1 MINLLKFNSEV
12 HFGMLMLQSVHYLYR
27 SDNPGQSL
35 PFPYRQLYYLHL
47 VFVNLWLLLNPSH
60 LVHDWRFGFVPLFN
74 SLFHVHHLLTLLTFI
89 SLFILIY
96 WSFIRHRGRCS
107 NTPAMFGITLL
118 AITFLPAS
126 NLFFLVGFV
135 VAERV
140 LFLPSMGFCILAAFG
155 ATKMITYIKRPRIQ
169 KTIQATLLLLL
180 LSHAIKTVNRNT
192 KWLSGKSLYIE
203 ALKLNKYDGLMYSNL
218 GYSLEDTA
226 PRLAEDAHRLAVQLT
241 PNYSQPFRN
250 YGALLMKQQR
260 YYEAEQVHIHTVES
274 ISMHSSLACECLICK
289 KN

>member
-1 MINLLKFNSEV
+1 MYILC
-12 HFGMLMLQSVHYLYR
+12 R

-35 PFPYRQLYYLHL
+35 SSPYRQLYYLHL

-74 SLFHVHHLLTLLTFI
+74 SLFHTHHLLTLLTLT

-96 WSFIRHRGRCS
+96 WSFIKRRSDHS
-107 NTPAMFGITLL
+107 TTPAMFGIALM

-126 NLFFLVGFV
+126 NLFFIVGFV

-140 LFLPSMGFCILAAFG
+140 LFLPSMGFCILVAFG
-155 ATKMITYIKRPRIQ
+155 VTKLITYVKQSTIK
-169 KTIQATLLLLL
+169 KAIQAAIFLLLF
-180 LSHAIKTVNRNT
+180 SHSIKTVNRNT

-226 PRLAEDAHRLAVQLT
+226 PQLAEDAHRLAIELT

-250 YGALLMKQQR
+250 YGALLMKQHR
-260 YYEAEQVHIHTVES
+260 YNEAEQVYTKSHAIP
-274 ISMHSSLACECLICK
+274 LPC
-289 KN
+289 NW